1 MKTSWTKGLSPQ
13 QKEDIKSAFMA
24 GGALRERCVF
34 LLREKLIASHRSRSN
49 EISYENPN
57 WAYKQADCC
66 GYERAIEEF
75 ISLLT

>member
-1 MKTSWTKGLSPQ
+1 MKKTMIVGLNPTEEKDVRDEFNS
-13 QKEDIKSAFMA
+13 SA
-24 GGALRERCVF
+24 ALRGR
-34 LLREKLIASHRSRSN
+34 LIQIMRDKREYAITQS
-49 EISYENPN
+49 ISDKAYENPN